1 MANEVKAFHPR
12 KRNLYSIAL
21 SMIKKGEKNMSRY
34 RGPSW
39 KISRRLGYSTLE
51 TGKEIA
57 RRPYGP
63 GPHAKDRRK
72 KVSEY
77 GKQLME
83 KQKLRE
89 TYGVSERQFQRMFLM
104 AKQKKDVVT
113 GVYFMQLL
121 ESRLDNLVFRLG
133 YARTRRQARQ
143 LVAHGHVLVNNKK
156 VDIPS
161 YIVPVGSEVTMKET
175 SKNLAI
181 VKASLETLSVTVPY
195 VSVDKEK
202 VTGKY
207 IRLPERNEMAR
218 DIQESQIVE
227 FYNRKL

>member
-1 MANEVKAFHPR
+1 
-12 KRNLYSIAL
+12 
-21 SMIKKGEKNMSRY
+21 MSRY

-39 KISRRLGYSTLE
+39 KISRRLNYSTLE
-51 TGKEIA
+51 TGKELSK
-57 RRPYGP
+57 RTYGP
-63 GPHAKDRRK
+63 GPHAKDKRK

-104 AKQKKDVVT
+104 AKQKKGVIT

-121 ESRLDNLVFRLG
+121 ESRLDNLVYRLG
-133 YARTRRQARQ
+133 FAKTRRQARQ
-143 LVAHGHVLVNNKK
+143 LVTHGHVTVNGSK

-161 YIVPVGSEVTMKET
+161 YITPVGSEIALKEK
-175 SKNLAI
+175 SKNLVI
-181 VKASLETLSVTVPY
+181 VKASLESAPATVSY
-195 VSVDKEK
+195 VSVDKDN
-202 VTGKY
+202 VTGKF